1 MKIDMLSVSTNFPK
15 GTQEKGKSSETNFL
29 SVLDTNMENNMLQG
43 EEDSEK
49 IQEDIVALLS
59 SLLNRL
65 NDNSKTI
72 NSETIDNEG
81 SNSEEVRGLAESINY
96 GDLGSIP
103 ELNSILSNNEV
114 VELLNKVSETSEE
127 DQIIYKVLEKLT
139 HTEVTNKDDDNKG
152 LRLNDLDTKILD
164 KNSLVKVIEKAVNG
178 DSGKETSNNIQ
189 GEISIYDELDFIK
202 YKEGFNLDES
212 KATMLETSNSK
223 HRSVLNEVSSNTQDD
238 LSILNRIA
246 FSNTGI
252 EESTKIAQPMEVRQG
267 YVTEDV
273 LQAVKYLNNK
283 GIEELNI
290 KMNPRDL
297 GEISIKLLKSEGESK
312 LIIKI
317 DDKETFNLIN
327 SNIRDIE
334 NHLNNLNIKVK
345 EVLVQVKSDNQN
357 DFSGNLNQQF
367 NKNNSNR
374 QRRNQGSSSQIHTRE
389 ESVKTDESN
398 INLLI

>member
-1 MKIDMLSVSTNFPK
+1 MKIDMLSVSANFPK

-29 SVLDTNMENNMLQG
+29 AVLDTNMENNNMLQG
-43 EEDSEK
+43 EADSEK
-49 IQEDIVALLS
+49 TQEDLLVLLS
-59 SLLNRL
+59 ALLNRL
-65 NDNSKTI
+65 NDNSETI
-72 NSETIDNEG
+72 NNKG
-81 SNSEEVRGLAESINY
+81 SNSEEFRGLAEIING
-96 GDLGSIP
+96 GDLSSIP
-103 ELNSILSNNEV
+103 ELNSIFSNNEV
-114 VELLNKVSETSEE
+114 VELLNKISETSEE
-127 DQIIYKVLEKLT
+127 GRIIYKELEKLI
-139 HTEVTNKDDDNKG
+139 HTEVTNKDDDNNG
-152 LRLNDLDTKILD
+152 LQLNDLDTKILE
-164 KNSLVKVIEKAVNG
+164 KNSLMKVIEKAVNG
-178 DSGKETSNNIQ
+178 DLGKEISNNIQ
-189 GEISIYDELDFIK
+189 GEISSYDDLDFIK
-202 YKEGFNLDES
+202 YKEGLNLDES
-212 KATMLETSNSK
+212 KSTMLETSNSK
-223 HRSVLNEVSSNTQDD
+223 HRSVLNEASLNTQDE

-246 FSNTGI
+246 FSNTSI

-297 GEISIKLLKSEGESK
+297 GEINIKLLKSEGESK

-317 DDKETFNLIN
+317 DNKETFNLIN
-327 SNIRDIE
+327 SNISDIE

-345 EVLVQVKSDNQN
+345 EVLVQIKSDNQN

-374 QRRNQGSSSQIHTRE
+374 QRRNQAANSQIHNRE
-389 ESVKTDESN
+389 ESVEADESN

>member
-15 GTQEKGKSSETNFL
+15 GTQEKGKSSEANFL
-29 SVLDTNMENNMLQG
+29 AVLDTNMENNNMLQG
-43 EEDSEK
+43 EEDSEEV
-49 IQEDIVALLS
+49 QEDLVALLS
-59 SLLNRL
+59 ALLNRL
-65 NDNSKTI
+65 NDNSETI
-72 NSETIDNEG
+72 NNEG
-81 SNSEEVRGLAESINY
+81 SNSEELRGLAESINH
-96 GDLGSIP
+96 GDLGSTP
-103 ELNSILSNNEV
+103 DLNSILSNNEV

-127 DQIIYKVLEKLT
+127 GQIIYKLLEKLI

-152 LRLNDLDTKILD
+152 LTLNDLDTKILE
-164 KNSLVKVIEKAVNG
+164 KNSLMRVIEKAVNG
-178 DSGKETSNNIQ
+178 DLGKETSNNIQ
-189 GEISIYDELDFIK
+189 GEISFYDELDFIK
-202 YKEGFNLDES
+202 YKEGLNLDDS
-212 KATMLETSNSK
+212 RATMLETSNSK
-223 HRSVLNEVSSNTQDD
+223 HRSVLNETSLNTQDD

-246 FSNTGI
+246 FSNTSI

-267 YVTEDV
+267 YITEDV

-317 DDKETFNLIN
+317 DNKETFNLIN
-327 SNIRDIE
+327 SNISDIE

-374 QRRNQGSSSQIHTRE
+374 QRRNQTASSQVHTRE